1 MRILFIGCI
10 ESLDAQLDFHINYYV
25 NTDNE
30 LDKKIEII
38 SKYVGEIGETPFPR
52 SSDAIRGMAQYRGVS
67 CYYRY
72 AETFRGIKEIW

>member
-38 SKYVGEIGETPFPR
+38 SKYVGEIGEEWHSTEAHHAITDTQRR
-52 SSDAIRGMAQYRGVS
+52 SEELRKSGEYSG
-67 CYYRY
+67 
-72 AETFRGIKEIW
+72 